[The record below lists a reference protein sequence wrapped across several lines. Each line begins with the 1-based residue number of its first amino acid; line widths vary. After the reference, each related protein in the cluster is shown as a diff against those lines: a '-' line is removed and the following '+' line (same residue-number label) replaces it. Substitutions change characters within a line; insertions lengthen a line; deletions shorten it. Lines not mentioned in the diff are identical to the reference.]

1 MKIKLSVFLLFSLFI
16 WSGSVAQIPA
26 KQKPG
31 IRFAL
36 QAGTGFQTLTGKDY
50 WGEDLNNK
58 SAISYG
64 GGMNVI
70 LPLLPDLF
78 VQPGLQIMAKGAKQ
92 DIISDDIVKK
102 VRLNYLELPVNILYR
117 PQAGNG
123 HLLVGAGVYAAIGIS
138 GTEKTR
144 SENSTT
150 SLKVKFISDASQ
162 EPTEFVY
169 YKALDS
175 GVNLL
180 LGYEFYSNIFCQL
193 NGQMGILKINSDYGL
208 PNDRTSKKNLGFG
221 LSAGYRF

>member
-1 MKIKLSVFLLFSLFI
+1 MKIKLSVLILSSFFI
-16 WSGSVAQIPA
+16 WSVSAAQIPV
-26 KQKPG
+26 KQKPA
-31 IRFAL
+31 IRFAV
-36 QAGTGFQTLTGKDY
+36 QAATGFQTLTGTDY
-50 WGEDLNNK
+50 WGENLNNK
-58 SAISYG
+58 STLSYG
-64 GGMNVI
+64 GGINVI
-70 LPLLPDLF
+70 LPLLPDLYI
-78 VQPGLQIMAKGAKQ
+78 QPGLQIMAKGAKQ

-102 VRLNYLELPVNILYR
+102 VRLNYLEMPVNMLYR

-123 HLLVGAGVYAAIGIS
+123 HLLVGAGAYAAIGIS

-144 SENSTT
+144 SDNSTT
-150 SLKVKFISDASQ
+150 SLKVKFLSDASQ

-169 YKALDS
+169 YKAFDS